1 MMMIDLVKQFKQQ
14 KSQIRMNNKLILIV
28 EDEEDILE
36 LLEYTLQK
44 EGYETIGFLTIDNNV
59 RKVLDEEQIDLILM
73 DRNLPG
79 IEGTTFISE
88 IKQQGYANP
97 VIYVTAKDKDEDI
110 IDGFDNHADDYI
122 TKPFNIK
129 ELCARI
135 KAVIKRS
142 SKEVDVLKVKDII
155 YKSSNKKF
163 YIDNEEIE
171 LTHLEHDLLLEFIKN
186 KDILLSR
193 EHLLNSVWQDSFE
206 KKEKTVNVAI
216 KRLKAKIDPD
226 AKKEYIR
233 SIRGEGYIFC

>member
-1 MMMIDLVKQFKQQ
+1 ME
-14 KSQIRMNNKLILIV
+14 NKLILIV

-44 EGYETIGFLTIDNNV
+44 DGYETIGFLNV
-59 RKVLDEEQIDLILM
+59 DKNLEKVLDEEEIDLILM

-79 IEGTTFISE
+79 SEGTAFIDE
-88 IKQQGYANP
+88 IKAKGYANP

-110 IDGFDNHADDYI
+110 LEGFESHADDYI

-129 ELCARI
+129 ELLARV
-135 KAVIKRS
+135 KAVIKRT
-142 SKEVDVLKVKDII
+142 SKDIDILKVKDIT

-163 YIDNEEIE
+163 YIDNNELE

-186 KDILLSR
+186 RDILMTR
-193 EHLLNSVWQDSFE
+193 EHLLNSVWEDSLD
-206 KKEKTVNVAI
+206 KKMKTVNVAV
-216 KRLKAKIDPD
+216 KRLKAKIDPEGE
-226 AKKEYIR
+226 KNYIK

>member
-1 MMMIDLVKQFKQQ
+1 M
-14 KSQIRMNNKLILIV
+14 MNNKLILII

-36 LLEYTLQK
+36 LLEYTLKK
-44 EGYETIGFLTIDNNV
+44 EGYETIGFLNVNNNV
-59 RKVLDEEQIDLILM
+59 RKVLNEEQIDLILM

-79 IEGTTFISE
+79 IEGTSFINE
-88 IKQQGYANP
+88 IKQQGFSNP

-110 IDGFDNHADDYI
+110 ISGFDNHADDYI

-142 SKEVDVLKVKDII
+142 SKDIEVLKVKDIV
-155 YKSSNKKF
+155 YTSSNKKF
-163 YIDNEEIE
+163 YIDNIE
-171 LTHLEHDLLLEFIKN
+171 LNLTHLEHDLLLEFIKN

-193 EHLLNSVWQDSFE
+193 EHLLTSVWQDSFE

-216 KRLKAKIDPD
+216 KRLKSKIDPNT
-226 AKKEYIR
+226 KKDYIR

>member
-1 MMMIDLVKQFKQQ
+1 M
-14 KSQIRMNNKLILIV
+14 MNNKLILII

-44 EGYETIGFLTIDNNV
+44 EGYETIGFLNVNNNV
-59 RKVLDEEQIDLILM
+59 RKVLNEEQIDLILM

-79 IEGTTFISE
+79 IEGTSFINE
-88 IKQQGYANP
+88 IKQQGYTNP

-110 IDGFDNHADDYI
+110 ISGFDNHADDYI

-142 SKEVDVLKVKDII
+142 SKDIEVLKVKDIV
-155 YKSSNKKF
+155 YTSSNKKF
-163 YIDNEEIE
+163 YIDNIE
-171 LTHLEHDLLLEFIKN
+171 LNLTHLEHDLLLEFIKN

-216 KRLKAKIDPD
+216 KRLKAKIDPN
-226 AKKEYIR
+226 AKKDYIR

>member
-1 MMMIDLVKQFKQQ
+1 MMMKDQIKKLQPQ
-14 KSQIRMNNKLILIV
+14 KSQTQMNNKLILIV

-44 EGYETIGFLTIDNNV
+44 EGYETVGFLTIDKNV
-59 RKVLDEEQIDLILM
+59 RKVLDEEEIDLIIM

-79 IEGTTFISE
+79 IEGTTFINE
-88 IKQQGYANP
+88 IKQQGYSNP
-97 VIYVTAKDKDEDI
+97 VIYLTAKDKDEDI
-110 IDGFDNHADDYI
+110 IEGFDSHADDYI
-122 TKPFNIK
+122 TKPFNLK

-142 SKEVDVLKVKDII
+142 SKDIDVLKIKDIV

-163 YIDNEEIE
+163 YIENNELE

-186 KDILLSR
+186 KDILMTR

-226 AKKEYIR
+226 GKKDYIR

>member
-1 MMMIDLVKQFKQQ
+1 MMKDQIKKLQQQ
-14 KSQIRMNNKLILIV
+14 KSQIQMSNKLILIV

-36 LLEYTLQK
+36 HLEYTLQK
-44 EGYETIGFLTIDNNV
+44 EGFETIGFLTIDKNV
-59 RKVLDEEQIDLILM
+59 RKVLDEEKIDLILM

-79 IEGTTFISE
+79 IEGTTFINE
-88 IKQQGYANP
+88 IKKQGYSNP
-97 VIYVTAKDKDEDI
+97 VIYVTAKDNDDDI
-110 IDGFDNHADDYI
+110 IEGFNSYADDYI

-129 ELCARI
+129 ELCARV

-142 SKEVDVLKVKDII
+142 SKDIDILKVRDIV

-163 YIDNEEIE
+163 SIEDVEID

-186 KDILLSR
+186 KDILMTR
-193 EHLLNSVWQDSFE
+193 EHLLNSVWQDSFD
-206 KKEKTVNVAI
+206 KKIKTVNVAI

-226 AKKEYIR
+226 GKKEYIR